1 MEKSIII
8 AGYGGQGVLFFGT
21 TLAQAAML
29 EDKNTTWIPSYG
41 AEMRGGHANCSVKIS
56 DNEIASPIIDYADYG
71 IFLND
76 KAMEKF
82 EKSMAK
88 DSLVIA
94 NASIIE
100 KTPSRND
107 VNYLMV
113 KLGDCAQSIEGG
125 LLNIVTLGYFIK
137 KTQILKKQSAL
148 NALEFVSK
156 KKNPAFL
163 KRNLESFEAGYNFE

>member
-1 MEKSIII
+1 MDSSNSASEELWKRIRSCPASSLSRGSGMEKST
-8 AGYGGQGVLFFGT
+8 VLSSRVSSLWTSFV
-21 TLAQAAML
+21 
-29 EDKNTTWIPSYG
+29 NG
-41 AEMRGGHANCSVKIS
+41 AS
-56 DNEIASPIIDYADYG
+56 
-71 IFLND
+71 
-76 KAMEKF
+76 MEKF

-107 VNYLMV
+107 VDYLMV